1 MTFPSKMLQRIE
13 LIFNEALSVPEGDR
27 QALIEARCG
36 GDAILTVEVSSLLD
50 ACASEELIAAA
61 RLQQARFAANI
72 GNDKK
77 KVGVYEIDKL
87 IGRGGMGAV
96 YLAHRADGNFEQQ
109 VAIKLIDL
117 PLATDLFRERF
128 RMERQILAG
137 LNHPLIAKLLDGGVT
152 SEGEPYLV
160 MEYVDGLPI
169 HHFCESNHLSVP
181 ARLSLFKS
189 VCEAVQFAHQNLVV
203 HRDLKPDNILVM
215 KDGTPRLLDFGTAKL
230 LAPSASGL
238 RSEFTRQGFQSFTP
252 QYASPE
258 QILGKPISTASDT
271 YSLGVLLYLLLTGV
285 LPYELKDFTT
295 GEMIAVICEQQPR
308 KPVLSGSS
316 GKHLDADLDA
326 IVLKAMRKAPEERY
340 LTAAQLAADIQAY
353 LDGRTVTARRGTL
366 RYRSGKF
373 IHRHRI
379 GLAAAGLVI
388 ASLTAGIGGVLWQA
402 KVANAQRR
410 KAEAQAMDL
419 RQLSNSLLSE
429 IDEAIRKLP
438 GSTGAQRMLVST
450 VLEHLDRSTKDSR
463 DPQLLLDAANAY
475 VQLGNVQGNM
485 FTEHTGDAQ
494 GALASLDR
502 GLSIVA
508 GLTEEQPNAA
518 AVKHTLAWAHKS
530 RSEVLFG
537 IGRTQEAVPEM
548 RTAIKLF
555 DDLAAGHSASVDTL
569 LDCAAAHA
577 RLGAELGVPYWPSL
591 SDFPGALAEYLKA
604 REIYQRALALAPNDI
619 RVLQAMVDNHR
630 MVGAIQMQTDP
641 AGALPELRAAITGID
656 SLHDQAKYV
665 MAIRRMQSGT
675 IGPYAGAL
683 IEIGHY
689 REALAALEQGQS
701 IYRELLAADPNNIR
715 AVQDVEAGL
724 SREAEAY
731 QERAA
736 GIFHEEGTNRR
747 ADAANALKVLSEQR
761 SRLEEILRVEPHNG
775 NWESKLGMVLID
787 MGRQQHALHLDDG
800 SMDLARRGVAILKEV
815 AQRPDAQ
822 VYQLFDAA
830 NGLVSVEPSSLR
842 EPTLAVKYA
851 ERIVEGSSYHN
862 PEFLLT
868 LANAY
873 RADGETAKARAAAKA
888 GLELL
893 PPETS
898 TTVMSRVRKL
908 LHAQLN

>member
-36 GDAILTVEVSSLLD
+36 GDAILLVEVSSLLD

-61 RLQQARFAANI
+61 RLQQARLAADR

-77 KVGVYEIDKL
+77 KVGVYEIHEL

-181 ARLSLFKS
+181 TRLSLLKS

-203 HRDLKPDNILVM
+203 HRDLKPDNILVT

-230 LAPSASGL
+230 LSPSASGL
-238 RSEFTRQGFQSFTP
+238 GGEFTRQGFQSFTP

-258 QILGKPISTASDT
+258 QVLGKPITTASDT

-308 KPVLSGSS
+308 KPVLSGPS
-316 GKHLDADLDA
+316 GKQLDADLDA

-340 LTAAQLAADIQAY
+340 LTAAQLAADVQAY

-366 RYRSGKF
+366 RYRAGKF

-379 GLAAAGLVI
+379 GLFAAGLVI
-388 ASLTAGIGGVLWQA
+388 ASLTAGVGGVLWQA
-402 KVANAQRR
+402 KVANAERR
-410 KAEAQAMDL
+410 KAEAQAADL

-429 IDEAIRKLP
+429 IDEAIRRLP
-438 GSTGAQRMLVST
+438 GSTGAQQLLVRA

-463 DPQLLLDAANAY
+463 DPQLLLDAATAY
-475 VQLGNVQGNM
+475 IQLGNVQGNM
-485 FTEHTGDAQ
+485 FTEHTGDTQ
-494 GALASLDR
+494 GALASLDK
-502 GLSIVA
+502 GVSIA
-508 GLTEEQPNAA
+508 AALMEEQPNNA
-518 AVKHTLAWAHKS
+518 AVKHALAWAHKS

-548 RTAIKLF
+548 RRAVTVF
-555 DDLAAGHSASVDTL
+555 DDLAAERSASVDIL
-569 LDCAAAHA
+569 MDCAAAHS
-577 RLGAELGVPYWPSL
+577 RLGAELGLPYWPSL
-591 SDFPGALAEYLKA
+591 SDFPGALAEYFKA
-604 REIYQRALALAPNDI
+604 REIYQRAIALAPKDI

-641 AGALPELRAAITGID
+641 AGALPELRAAIDGIN
-656 SLHDQAKYV
+656 SLHEQAKYV

-689 REALAALEQGQS
+689 REALAALERGQS
-701 IYRELLAADPNNIR
+701 IYRELLAADPKNIR

-731 QERAA
+731 QQRAG
-736 GIFHEEGTNRR
+736 GIFPEDGVSHR
-747 ADAANALKVLSEQR
+747 ADAANALRVLSEQR
-761 SRLEEILRVEPHNG
+761 SVLEQILRVEPHNG

-787 MGRQQHALHLDDG
+787 MARQQRALHLENG
-800 SMDLARRGVAILKEV
+800 SLDLARRGLTILKEV

-822 VYQLFDAA
+822 AYQLFDAA
-830 NGLVSVEPSSLR
+830 NGLITVEPPSLR
-842 EPTLAVKYA
+842 EPALAVKYA

-868 LANAY
+868 LASAY
-873 RADGETAKARAAAKA
+873 RANGETPKARATARA

-893 PPETS
+893 PVETS

-908 LHAQLN
+908 LHAHLN

>member
-1 MTFPSKMLQRIE
+1 MSFPSEMLQRIE
-13 LIFNEALSVPEGDR
+13 LIFNEALAVPEGDR
-27 QALIEARCG
+27 QSLIEARCQ
-36 GDAILTVEVSSLLD
+36 GDAKLLVEVSTLLD
-50 ACASEELIAAA
+50 ACVAEEIVAAA
-61 RLQQARFAANI
+61 RLQQTRDIRANDAERI
-72 GNDKK
+72 R
-77 KVGVYEIDKL
+77 VGAYEIDRL

-117 PLATDLFRERF
+117 PLATDLFRERL

-137 LNHPLIAKLLDGGVT
+137 LNHPYIARLIDGGVT
-152 SEGEPYLV
+152 TDGEPFLV
-160 MEYVDGLPI
+160 MEYVDGTPI
-169 HHFCESNHLSVP
+169 NRFCDEN
-181 ARLSLFKS
+181 ALSLAQRLLLFRN
-189 VCEAVQFAHQNLVV
+189 VCEAVQFAHQNLVI
-203 HRDLKPDNILVM
+203 HRDLKPDNIFVTAE
-215 KDGTPRLLDFGTAKL
+215 GTPRLLDFGTAKL
-230 LAPSASGL
+230 LSPSRPG
-238 RSEFTRQGFQSFTP
+238 SESELTRQGFQSFTP

-258 QILGKPISTASDT
+258 QVLGNAITTASDT
-271 YSLGVLLYLLLTGV
+271 YSLGVLLYLLLTGK
-285 LPYELKDFTT
+285 LPYELKEFTT
-295 GEMIAVICEQQPR
+295 SEMLRVICEEPPHR
-308 KPVLSGSS
+308 PGHGNGL
-316 GKHLDADLDA
+316 HIDTDLEA
-326 IVLKAMRKAPEERY
+326 IALKALRKEPSERY
-340 LTAAQLAADIQAY
+340 LTAHQFAADVQAY
-353 LDGRTVTARRGTL
+353 LDGKPVSARHGTYS
-366 RYRSGKF
+366 YRAGKF

-388 ASLTAGIGGVLWQA
+388 ASLAAGVEGVLWQA
-402 KVANAQRR
+402 KVANAERR
-410 KAEAQAMDL
+410 KAEAQAADL

-438 GSTGAQRMLVST
+438 GSTGAQQLLVST

-463 DPQLLLDAANAY
+463 DPKLLLDAATAY
-475 VQLGNVQGNM
+475 IQLGNVQGNM
-485 FTEHTGDAQ
+485 YSEHTGDTQ
-494 GALASLDR
+494 GALASLDK
-502 GLSIVA
+502 GVA
-508 GLTEEQPNAA
+508 ITASLLEEQPKNA
-518 AVKHTLAWAHKS
+518 AVKHALAWAHRS
-530 RSEVLFG
+530 RSEILFG

-548 RTAIKLF
+548 RTAIALF
-555 DDLAAGHSASVDTL
+555 DELAAGRGSSLDTL
-569 LDCAAAHA
+569 LDSAAAHG

-604 REIYQRALALAPNDI
+604 REIYQRAIAVDPNNI
-619 RVLQAMVDNHR
+619 RVLQAMADNHR

-641 AGALPELRAAITGID
+641 AGALPELRAAISGID
-656 SLHDQAKYV
+656 SLHEQAKYE

-701 IYRELLAADPNNIR
+701 IYRELLAADPKNIR

-731 QERAA
+731 QERAS
-736 GIFHEEGTNRR
+736 GIFPEEGANPRT
-747 ADAANALKVLSEQR
+747 DAANALKVLLDQR
-761 SRLEEILRVEPHNG
+761 SVLEQILRVEPHNG

-787 MGRQQHALHLDDG
+787 IGRQQRALHLENG
-800 SMDLARRGVAILKEV
+800 SLDVEQRGLTILKEV

-822 VYQLFDAA
+822 AYQLFDAA
-830 NGLVSVEPSSLR
+830 NGLITVEPPSLR
-842 EPTLAVKYA
+842 EPALAVKYA
-851 ERIVEGSSYHN
+851 ERIVERSSYHN

-873 RADGETAKARAAAKA
+873 RANGETEKARAAAKR

-908 LHAQLN
+908 LRAQLK